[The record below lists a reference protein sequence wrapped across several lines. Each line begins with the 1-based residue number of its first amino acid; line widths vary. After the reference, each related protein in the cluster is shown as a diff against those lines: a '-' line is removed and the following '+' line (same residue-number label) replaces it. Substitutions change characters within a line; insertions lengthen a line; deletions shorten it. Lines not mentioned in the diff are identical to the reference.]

1 MQSKFNTCDVILCKQ
16 STAIDKMFTDKITV
30 ICMYTKKQ
38 IDKEYVCKDMFSLS
52 QKYFDNKYAK
62 K

>member
-1 MQSKFNTCDVILCKQ
+1 MSFYVNSQL
-16 STAIDKMFTDKITV
+16 AIDKMFTDKITV

-52 QKYFDNKYAK
+52 QKYFDSKYAK